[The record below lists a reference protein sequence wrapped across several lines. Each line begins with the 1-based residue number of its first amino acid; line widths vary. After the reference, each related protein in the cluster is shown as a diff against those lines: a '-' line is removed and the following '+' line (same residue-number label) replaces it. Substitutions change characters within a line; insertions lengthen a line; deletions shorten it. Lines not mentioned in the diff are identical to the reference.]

1 MIIIK
6 KIFHKK
12 FNTSN
17 SIQRELIML
26 IIKSLNNI
34 KINNSIRKLENKWGK
49 PIAIVPKA
57 GEIERKLSHHNIDVY
72 IHPFPTIKY
81 IYNGSP

>member
-34 KINNSIRKLENKWGK
+34 KINNSIRKLENKLLAKFTKVEKIGR
-49 PIAIVPKA
+49 I
-57 GEIERKLSHHNIDVY
+57 
-72 IHPFPTIKY
+72 F
-81 IYNGSP
+81 